1 MSSPNIVSKYVA
13 MTEHALA
20 RGDAPA
26 ASRHLS
32 DAAEASL
39 ELATSVGPGPDR
51 DRLLAGAEEFV
62 STLEELIGHRPGS
75 GRGRVRERP
84 SIRLKD
90 VAGMEN
96 VKTKLRELTMPM
108 KHPEVANLYGI
119 RAGGG
124 ILLYGPP
131 GNGKTTLAR
140 AVAGETGADFF
151 CLSGADIRS
160 KWHGESEHNLKE
172 VFDEAK
178 SCRFSVVFFDDVD
191 GVLPQRG
198 PDQGAD
204 NRLVTQFLQEVGGFF
219 ETKNTMI
226 LLGATNNPWDVD
238 PAVLRTC
245 RFDHKIFVGLPD
257 QAARE
262 AMLRAQVGPAPL
274 DPNVEL
280 GALAARLAGYTGSD
294 ITAIVSAAKLAAATR
309 FTEGRAPDITLADI
323 EEALLTV
330 PPSANS
336 QLMARYEEYAR
347 TTRS

>member
-1 MSSPNIVSKYVA
+1 MSSPNIVSKYGA
-13 MTEHALA
+13 MAEQALG
-20 RGDAPA
+20 RGDTAA
-26 ASRHLS
+26 ASRYLS
-32 DAAEASL
+32 DAIEAGL
-39 ELATSVGPGPDR
+39 ELASSVGPGPDR
-51 DRLLAGAEEFV
+51 DRILGCVDEYV
-62 STLEELIGHRPGS
+62 STLEEILRHRRGG

-84 SIRLKD
+84 TLRLDD
-90 VAGMEN
+90 VAGMHA
-96 VKTKLRELTMPM
+96 VKSKIRDLVMPM
-108 KHPEVANLYGI
+108 KHPEIADLYGL

-140 AVAGETGADFF
+140 ALAGETGADFF
-151 CLSGADIRS
+151 VLSGAEIRS
-160 KWHGESEHNLKE
+160 KWHGESEQHLKE

-178 SCRFSVVFFDDVD
+178 SCKFSVVFFDDVD
-191 GVLPQRG
+191 GMLPQRG

-204 NRLVTQFLQEVGGFF
+204 NRIVTQFLQEVGGFF
-219 ETKNTMI
+219 ESKNTMI

-257 QAARE
+257 AEARE
-262 AMLRAQVGPAPL
+262 VMIRKQLGSAPVDPKL
-274 DPNVEL
+274 DAPTL
-280 GALAARLAGYTGSD
+280 SARLAGYTGSD
-294 ITAIVSAAKLAAATR
+294 ITAIISAAKVAAARR
-309 FTEGRAPDITLADI
+309 FAEGRAPDVTLADI
-323 EEALLTV
+323 EEALVTV

>member
-1 MSSPNIVSKYVA
+1 MSSPNIVSKFVA
-13 MTEHALA
+13 MAEQALA

-26 ASRHLS
+26 AARHLS

-39 ELATSVGPGPDR
+39 ELASSVGPGPDR
-51 DRLLAGAEEFV
+51 DRFLAAAEEFV
-62 STLEELIGHRPGS
+62 STLEELIGQQRGG

-84 SIRLKD
+84 SIRLDD
-90 VAGMEN
+90 VAGMHT
-96 VKTKLRELTMPM
+96 VKAKIRDLVMPM
-108 KHPEVANLYGI
+108 KHPEIADLYGL

-140 AVAGETGADFF
+140 ALAGETGADFF
-151 CLSGADIRS
+151 VLSGAEIRS
-160 KWHGESEHNLKE
+160 KWHGESEQHLKE

-191 GVLPQRG
+191 GLLPQRG

-204 NRLVTQFLQEVGGFF
+204 NRIVTQFLQEVGGFF
-219 ETKNTMI
+219 ESKNTMI
-226 LLGATNNPWDVD
+226 LLGATNNPWDLD

-257 QAARE
+257 AEARE
-262 AMLRAQVGPAPL
+262 VMIRKQLGSAPVDPKL
-274 DPNVEL
+274 DAATL
-280 GALAARLAGYTGSD
+280 SARLAGYTGSD
-294 ITAIVSAAKLAAATR
+294 ITAIISAAKLAAATR
-309 FTEGRAPDITLADI
+309 FSEGRAPDVTLADI
-323 EEALLTV
+323 EEAMTTV
-330 PPSANS
+330 PPSANG

-347 TTRS
+347 SARS